1 MARAAVAVPY
11 ALALLQVS
19 LADNSTAT
27 VRDQVVRVAGAAE
40 KSWDLRNIF
49 TNPTVTEDER
59 KRVIDAL
66 AARLGLNRTVRN
78 FLMILAEKRRL
89 GVIGDIA
96 AELQRLADE
105 REGVVRAVAH
115 TAIPL
120 SPAQSAALEK
130 SLSEQLGRRV
140 RVRGVIDPKVMG
152 GVRVKIG
159 DRVIDTSLRTQLDQL
174 RQSILQ
180 SA

>member
-11 ALALLQVS
+11 ALALLQVAS
-19 LADNSTAT
+19 VDNSVAA
-27 VRDQVVRVAGAAE
+27 VRDQVVRIAAAAE
-40 KSWDLRNIF
+40 TSWDLRNVF
-49 TNPTVTEDER
+49 SNPTVTEDDR
-59 KRVIDAL
+59 KKVIESL
-66 AARLGLNRTVRN
+66 TQRLGLSRTVRN

-89 GVIGDIA
+89 NVIGDIA

-105 REGVVRAVAH
+105 REGVLRAVAY

-120 SPAQSAALEK
+120 SPAQASTLEK
-130 SLSEQLGRRV
+130 TLSEQLGRRV
-140 RVRGVIDPKVMG
+140 AVRGVIDATVMG

-180 SA
+180 SV